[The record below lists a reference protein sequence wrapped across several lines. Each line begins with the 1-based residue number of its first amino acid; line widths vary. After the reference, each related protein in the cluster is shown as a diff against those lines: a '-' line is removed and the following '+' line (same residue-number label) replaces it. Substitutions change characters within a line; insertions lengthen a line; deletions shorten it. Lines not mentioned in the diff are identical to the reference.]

1 MADDKTF
8 TQAEMDSIIEGRL
21 ARERQKYADY
31 DDLKEKASKYDEYQ
45 AQNKTELQ
53 KEKEKS
59 DALQAKLSA
68 LEKKDTVRQVREKT
82 AKDTG
87 VPVELLTG
95 EDEETC
101 KKQAEAIMK
110 FAKPKSYPALISSD
124 FEIPA
129 EISQGIFEKAQKGST
144 LAQLSGARPQK
155 FGKQQVWVLTSPPK
169 AELVGEAG
177 QKSPT
182 PTAYASKTVNPFKLQ
197 VTTRFSQE
205 VQWADEDVQ
214 IGVLQDLASNAS
226 IALGRA
232 LDLVGI
238 HKINPLTGTVSSL
251 VKEGLVDTKQSVQ
264 LAGTKYD
271 EAIEAAAGMIISS
284 GYVPSGIAMDP
295 TLSFGLSTMRDADG
309 RKIYPEIGFG
319 QNLTNFSGMTAAVSD
334 TVSAK
339 NEITP
344 DTKLLGIVGQFDAFR
359 WGVQRSIGAHLIEYG
374 DPDGLGDLQRQNQIA
389 IRAEIVYGIGIMDQA
404 AFTKIV
410 KAEG

>member
-1 MADDKTF
+1 MA
-8 TQAEMDSIIEGRL
+8 
-21 ARERQKYADY
+21 
-31 DDLKEKASKYDEYQ
+31 
-45 AQNKTELQ
+45 
-53 KEKEKS
+53 
-59 DALQAKLSA
+59 
-68 LEKKDTVRQVREKT
+68 
-82 AKDTG
+82 
-87 VPVELLTG
+87 
-95 EDEETC
+95 
-101 KKQAEAIMK
+101 
-110 FAKPKSYPALISSD
+110 ALISSD

-182 PTAYASKTVNPFKLQ
+182 PTAYAHKAVNPFKLQ
-197 VTTRFSQE
+197 VTMRFSQE

-271 EAIEAAAGMIISS
+271 EAIEAAARNDHLVWLCTEWYCNGSNTFLWSFHYEGCGWKKDLS
-284 GYVPSGIAMDP
+284 GNWIRTESYK
-295 TLSFGLSTMRDADG
+295 F
-309 RKIYPEIGFG
+309 
-319 QNLTNFSGMTAAVSD
+319 
-334 TVSAK
+334 
-339 NEITP
+339 
-344 DTKLLGIVGQFDAFR
+344 FR
-359 WGVQRSIGAHLIEYG
+359 NDCGSI
-374 DPDGLGDLQRQNQIA
+374 
-389 IRAEIVYGIGIMDQA
+389 
-404 AFTKIV
+404 
-410 KAEG
+410 

>member
-1 MADDKTF
+1 MNG
-8 TQAEMDSIIEGRL
+8 ILR
-21 ARERQKYADY
+21 
-31 DDLKEKASKYDEYQ
+31 
-45 AQNKTELQ
+45 KTENYIITSWIH
-53 KEKEKS
+53 EP
-59 DALQAKLSA
+59 DIRAR
-68 LEKKDTVRQVREKT
+68 T
-82 AKDTG
+82 
-87 VPVELLTG
+87 
-95 EDEETC
+95 
-101 KKQAEAIMK
+101 
-110 FAKPKSYPALISSD
+110 
-124 FEIPA
+124 
-129 EISQGIFEKAQKGST
+129 IFI
-144 LAQLSGARPQK
+144 
-155 FGKQQVWVLTSPPK
+155 
-169 AELVGEAG
+169 
-177 QKSPT
+177 
-182 PTAYASKTVNPFKLQ
+182 KLQ
-197 VTTRFSQE
+197 VTMRFSQE

-410 KAEG
+410 KAEE